1 MPNNTDDLQRMH
13 RMRYSLYLYLSRA
26 FVRVPDGALLALACD
41 STIAELCRAFC
52 AEAVE
57 LQGIVTREA
66 SDPDVQSQLAEEFS
80 ATFLGPGE
88 PLVALWESS
97 YVDMTGL
104 SPLGETYRAA
114 GYRAQAY
121 PHDADDH
128 IATELCF
135 MAALA
140 EGAAAACLKRD
151 EAERLRLEAIQRD
164 FLETHLNRWV
174 CAFADAVE
182 QVEGISAFYPAFA
195 RFAALLCVRDP
206 LLAHQSE

>member
-1 MPNNTDDLQRMH
+1 MPGEMDELQRLH

-57 LQGIVTREA
+57 LQDIVTREA
-66 SDPDVQSQLAEEFS
+66 SNPDVQARLAEEFS

-97 YVDMTGL
+97 YVDSVGL
-104 SPLGETYRAA
+104 PPLCETYRAA
-114 GYRAQAY
+114 GYQAQGY

-140 EGAAAACLKRD
+140 EDAATACLRHD
-151 EAERLRLEAIQRD
+151 ETERLRLEAIQRD
-164 FLETHLNRWV
+164 FLDAHLNRWI

-182 QVEGISAFYPAFA
+182 HVEGISSFYPAFA

-206 LLAHQSE
+206 LLAC